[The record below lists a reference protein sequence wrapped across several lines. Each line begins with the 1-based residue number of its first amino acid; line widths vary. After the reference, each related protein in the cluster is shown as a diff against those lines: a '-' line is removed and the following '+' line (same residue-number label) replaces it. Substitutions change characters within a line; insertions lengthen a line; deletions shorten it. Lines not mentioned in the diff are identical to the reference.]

1 MRTVT
6 CSLKVISV
14 WCFIHIYT
22 LGGYSG
28 GYTVIPSFAKQA
40 GGMLSDGATGLGQVA
55 GGWQLYPF
63 PPGLLTPGSL
73 LIPLIKV

>member
-1 MRTVT
+1 M
-6 CSLKVISV
+6 
-14 WCFIHIYT
+14 
-22 LGGYSG
+22 
-28 GYTVIPSFAKQA
+28 IPSFAKQA

-63 PPGLLTPGSL
+63 PTGLLTPGSM